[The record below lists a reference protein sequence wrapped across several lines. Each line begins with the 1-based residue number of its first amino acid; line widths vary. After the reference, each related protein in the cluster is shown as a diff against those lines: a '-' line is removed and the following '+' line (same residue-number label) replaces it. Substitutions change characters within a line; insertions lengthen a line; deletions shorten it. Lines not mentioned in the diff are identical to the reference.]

1 LRISVEKN
9 EEGKEIKYVRPLSPL
24 FEVAFKELR
33 NEEPNFAARMN
44 KLMKDHNVG
53 LKKAEIASIEDELMK
68 LEKIEK
74 MANYFRQNGAS
85 LRRNI
90 LDQKLT
96 ALTMQLKNL
105 EIEPQPIIINN

>member
-1 LRISVEKN
+1 
-9 EEGKEIKYVRPLSPL
+9 
-24 FEVAFKELR
+24 
-33 NEEPNFAARMN
+33 
-44 KLMKDHNVG
+44 
-53 LKKAEIASIEDELMK
+53 MK